1 MLNDSGAT
9 RVAKAIKVNFA
20 CIARYEQD
28 LHALRSGE
36 VKNDADTLL
45 MALENNHKIIDE
57 NLESIGIADKAI
69 NDAHLMSVNDLLQEV
84 AQIPESSSPYKKNCL
99 MTIAKFL
106 APLIRRAQLLDS
118 WLEPTVNVDMQR
130 TAEQES
136 FYFAFGTDGHVL
148 LEDGSVIFPKHRQS
162 WRTDAESTESKG
174 IFARH
179 LRIVAYL
186 PSHLDSDSPDN
197 HTCLG
202 KPVRAHYRLWSNP
215 ELLSNPVP
223 QDPVIAI
230 APLAERGCDVTFVPS
245 KCGEKYALQLN
256 YHETRFA
263 EALRRAHE
271 KGAHILLVP
280 EMALPEG
287 NPEDFNDRLGQLIF
301 DAQAEYYEYKAK
313 KSQLRLIVAGVLGGE
328 RTDGVHENYA
338 VVFNAFGN
346 QPTGFRQTKL
356 SHWNLTKKQ
365 QKLFGVNNC
374 QAKRQPF
381 SDPIYENSRVAERFS
396 VLEIPGIGRTAI
408 LLCSDMEQNNPG
420 DWLSINAVLD
430 WIYAPIM
437 DKSTCWE
444 FSDKMNEPRPWI
456 VQRTYR
462 SARLTGTLIV
472 TANSMALTHWVNE
485 ANNRNDCDW
494 PQYTEVGIGLAI
506 DGRRNPP
513 THSHVVVGVNEN
525 NVLELFPDFEP
536 YKPF

>member
-1 MLNDSGAT
+1 MLNDPGAT
-9 RVAKAIKVNFA
+9 TVAEAIKVTFA

-28 LHALRSGE
+28 LLALRRNEAKS
-36 VKNDADTLL
+36 ADTLIT
-45 MALENNHKIIDE
+45 ALENDHKIFDKI
-57 NLESIGIADKAI
+57 LEGIVIADKAI
-69 NDAHLMSVNDLLQEV
+69 EDAHLMLANDLLQEI
-84 AQIPESSSPYKKNCL
+84 AQIPEPPSPYKKNCP

-106 APLIRRAQLLDS
+106 APLIGRAQLLDS

-136 FYFAFGTDGHVL
+136 FYLAFGMDGHVL
-148 LEDGSVIFPKHRQS
+148 LEDGSVIFPRHRQS

-174 IFARH
+174 IFAHH
-179 LRIVAYL
+179 LKIVAYL

-197 HTCLG
+197 HMCLG
-202 KPVRAHYRLWSNP
+202 KPVRAHYHLWSNT
-215 ELLSNPVP
+215 ELLINPVP

-256 YHETRFA
+256 YHVSRFA
-263 EALRRAHE
+263 EALRQAHE

-301 DAQAEYYEYKAK
+301 DAQAEYNEHKAIN
-313 KSQLRLIVAGVLGGE
+313 SQLRLIVTGVLGGE

-338 VVFNAFGN
+338 VVFDASGN
-346 QPTGFRQTKL
+346 QPTGFRQIKL

-374 QAKRQPF
+374 QTKCQPL

-408 LLCSDMEQNNPG
+408 LLCSDMSQNNPG

-444 FSDKMNEPRPWI
+444 ISDKKNKPRTWI

-472 TANSMALTHWVNE
+472 TTNSMALTHWVNE
-485 ANNRNDCDW
+485 ANNSSDCNW

-525 NVLELFPDFEP
+525 NVLELFPDFKPYEP
-536 YKPF
+536 F